1 MVVNSTTSIRGHTN
15 DFLNAEEKLVL
26 TLLLSILVLFGI
38 LTNALVLYVITST
51 ARYSDVPANLFILNQ
66 SVAHLGNSV
75 SLTCYILHLFCWIWQ
90 ATYCL
95 FTFTLFSSLG
105 SLCLLTINRFI
116 SIMSPLKY
124 PRRMTPFRAKVL
136 VAFVWIAASI
146 LTLLHLIGYVAY
158 EDANFF
164 NYGRYYMM
172 FLVVIFLSSNFYM
185 FCKSQIH
192 ARKIKKSFQGVVTG
206 LQRDFKE
213 DLKSVKTIA
222 MVGATFLMAWLPL
235 IAVFFLYGSRKEDM
249 NFQRYTAFI
258 SPLIALNIILD
269 PLIYYV
275 RSSEFQMFYQRW
287 KGRHKLGTSRVNLNK
302 AKVQGI
308 THESFLRDTAV

>member
-1 MVVNSTTSIRGHTN
+1 MVNNSTTTIYGHTN
-15 DFLNAEEKLVL
+15 EFLNAEEKLLL
-26 TLLLSILVLFGI
+26 TLLLTILTLFGVF
-38 LTNALVLYVITST
+38 TNALVLYVITAT
-51 ARYSDVPANLFILNQ
+51 ARYSDVPANMFILNQ

-75 SLTCYILHLFCWIWQ
+75 SLACYILHLSYWNWK

-95 FTFTLFSSLG
+95 LTFTLFSSLG

-116 SIMSPLKY
+116 SIMAPLKY

-136 VAFVWIAASI
+136 VVLVWAAASI
-146 LTLLHLIGYVAY
+146 LTVLHLIGYVVY
-158 EDANFF
+158 ENANFF

-172 FLVVIFLSSNFYM
+172 ILMVIFLSSNFYM
-185 FCKSQIH
+185 FCKSQIQ
-192 ARKIKKSFQGVVTG
+192 ARKIKKSFEGVVTG

-235 IAVFFLYGSRKEDM
+235 MAVFFLYGSNKEDM

-258 SPLIALNIILD
+258 SPFIALNIILD

-275 RSSEFQMFYQRW
+275 RSPEFQMFYQRW
-287 KGRHKLGTSRVNLNK
+287 KGRHGMGTSRVHVHN
-302 AKVQGI
+302 AKVLGI
-308 THESFLRDTAV
+308 AHESFLRDTEV